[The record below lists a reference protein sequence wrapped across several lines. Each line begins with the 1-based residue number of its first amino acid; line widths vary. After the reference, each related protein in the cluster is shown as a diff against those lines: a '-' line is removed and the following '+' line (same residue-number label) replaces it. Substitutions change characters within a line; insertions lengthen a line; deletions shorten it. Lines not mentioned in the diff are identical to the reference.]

1 MKTQQKP
8 HADKFTSLEGAILL
22 FILIVIYC
30 SIH

>member
-8 HADKFTSLEGAILL
+8 HADKFNSLEGAILL
-22 FILIVIYC
+22 FIAIVIYC